1 MDISLFQDSPVGTLV
16 PITGTHE
23 GKHFEHFAFSPHA
36 LPSSIELTPATWGVI
51 GDAMHAL
58 GRLDSAG
65 KRLPN
70 PRLVA
75 RPAIRREAVST
86 SALEGTY
93 TTLPQVLESELLED
107 EPKSRDV
114 DEVLRFVRTAELG
127 FELIRERPV
136 SLSMI
141 KTLHAQLMN
150 DDPRCPEDEKGDF
163 RERQNFI
170 GPRRAGIVD
179 SFFVPPPPG
188 DAVRDAM
195 DDWMGWIKD
204 ADLPILLR
212 SAVGHYQ
219 FETIHPFFDGNGRIG
234 RLLIVLQLLEED
246 KLSEPIL
253 EISSFLEDHRDE
265 YQELLRKVS
274 STGDWDGWVGFF
286 AEAVRSQSEQGLTK
300 VDALLSIR
308 EHMVTL
314 LHENRVRGAAVQLA
328 EDLIGSPV
336 QVPARA
342 AERLGITYQAA
353 VNSLER
359 LVGLGILRRVR
370 PDGRRRLYAADGV
383 LEILEW

>member
-1 MDISLFQDSPVGTLV
+1 MDIALFDDSPLGVLV

-23 GKHFEHFAFSPHA
+23 GKHFEHFAFNPHP
-36 LPSSIELTPATWGVI
+36 LPSSIGLTPTTWAVI

-70 PRLVA
+70 PWLVA

-93 TTLPQVLESELLED
+93 TTLPEVLESELLED

-136 SLSMI
+136 SHSMI
-141 KTLHAQLMN
+141 KTLHARLME

-163 RERQNFI
+163 RKRQNFI

-188 DAVRDAM
+188 GAVQDAM
-195 DDWMGWIKD
+195 DDWLRWIKD
-204 ADLPILLR
+204 ADFPILVR

-253 EISSFLEDHRDE
+253 EISSFLEDHRDQ
-265 YQELLRKVS
+265 YQDLLRAVS
-274 STGDWDGWVGFF
+274 STGDWDGWIGFF
-286 AEAVRSQSEQGLTK
+286 AEAVRSQSEQGLAK
-300 VDALLSIR
+300 VDALLSVR
-308 EHMVTL
+308 EQMVSL
-314 LHENRVRGAAVQLA
+314 LHENRVRGAAVHLA
-328 EDLIGSPV
+328 EELIGLPV

-370 PDGRRRLYAADGV
+370 ANGRRRLYAADAV